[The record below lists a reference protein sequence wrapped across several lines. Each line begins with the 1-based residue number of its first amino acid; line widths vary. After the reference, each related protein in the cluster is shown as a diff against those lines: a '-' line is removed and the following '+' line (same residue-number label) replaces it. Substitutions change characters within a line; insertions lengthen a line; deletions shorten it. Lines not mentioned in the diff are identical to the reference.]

1 MGKTLNFLDKETKD
15 WDGRRVKH
23 RGRDSQSKVVLE
35 VDSEVMDEVGVCVK
49 TLLLQELWQ
58 RLSKKMRIKERMY
71 RAYFELVPFKMDMGE
86 RRCCIWV
93 IITLS
98 PALHCQCW
106 VDIWVVQLHHW

>member
-49 TLLLQELWQ
+49 TLLL
-58 RLSKKMRIKERMY
+58 
-71 RAYFELVPFKMDMGE
+71 
-86 RRCCIWV
+86 
-93 IITLS
+93 
-98 PALHCQCW
+98 
-106 VDIWVVQLHHW
+106 